1 MYVDEVAED
10 LVKEVG
16 GDLVVVTTVGKA
28 CFCWTFERR
37 HAVTGQEWARKLL
50 LQSISHHELEY
61 MCVLGINRR
70 LGVTR
75 RNKEYELRSMSTI
88 EQYLMI

>member
-1 MYVDEVAED
+1 MYVDEVTED

-16 GDLVVVTTVGKA
+16 GDLVVTTVGKA

-37 HAVTGQEWARKLL
+37 HAATGKEWARKLL
-50 LQSISHHELEY
+50 LQSVSHHELEY

-75 RNKEYELRSMSTI
+75 RNKEYGLRSISTI
-88 EQYLMI
+88 EQYLTI